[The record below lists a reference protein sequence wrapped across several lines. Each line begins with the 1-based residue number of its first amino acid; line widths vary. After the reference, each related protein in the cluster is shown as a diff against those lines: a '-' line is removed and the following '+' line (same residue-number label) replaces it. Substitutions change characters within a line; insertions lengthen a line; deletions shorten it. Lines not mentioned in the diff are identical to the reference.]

1 MITLPSG
8 RVYFGDFHG
17 QWNEDY
23 TNPALLVAAHSYYGY
38 DFSVFQGFG
47 PSTHVDGLAR
57 DLHLPLKFF
66 PGREC
71 MFDWAHVTTWGL
83 QGEPPPLDEADFR
96 AVLADLKRRCHMLMI
111 AHPFEPF
118 IPHLEGLL
126 DEGLVDAVEIVNGGP
141 AKVDRQAPILRWLAD
156 MQAKGKR
163 VPVVGGMDIHVAEG
177 FQRPDVC
184 YCEAFVPQTDF
195 GAIDRNRT
203 AVLADELTP
212 EAILGAV
219 RQGRSVVEAGG
230 ELLGDAELVAQLERE
245 GYWQARR
252 QAQARLDEITL
263 VVEGGE
269 LLGGHEGVLRPQIA
283 QPSPSSAWRP
293 SLAAASGG
301 GGQGWPP
308 PTTGEMQSERAT
320 VRIFK
325 RPEQAQAHE
334 WQGGRELRVTVPHAF
349 DRNLFYLGASVESPE
364 GLVKGFALKVRSPVE
379 IELVSEPQGPKGCR
393 AVLSVINRSREVVQ
407 GRATLTPAGEPA
419 RELTL
424 GPLAPEANAK
434 LPCEISAGGDPSQP
448 VEVSA
453 GVRIGGL
460 TRATRRKLVF
470 VGVPHMENDGEA
482 AWRDVPKIFM
492 GREDQIDPFWT
503 HQWRGPEDSS
513 ATVQW
518 AWNRQALMMRAVV
531 TDDVLCPSVRAPKQP
546 MFGDSLQIAIN
557 PIDREDLPAFG
568 VYDFFLTRHL
578 QGDCLLLDRSPH
590 IACEGI
596 RRASDMAVM
605 PASMFSTRALPPID
619 CAGGKLTQTLL
630 TARLPWHVLIP
641 MQPLPGYRFNLFL
654 ILWDNDGQ
662 GCKASLQWPRYTEAD
677 TQTVWYA
684 VNNNCW
690 AQMTLTP

>member
-38 DFSVFQGFG
+38 DFSIFQGFG
-47 PSTHVDGLAR
+47 PNTYVEGLASS
-57 DLHLPLKFF
+57 LHLPLKFF

-83 QGEPPPLDEADFR
+83 QGEPPPLDETDFR

-141 AKVDRQAPILRWLAD
+141 AKVDRQAPILRWLRD

-163 VPVVGGMDIHVAEG
+163 VPVVGGMDIHIAEG

-184 YCEAFVPQTDF
+184 YSDAFVPQTDF
-195 GAIDRNRT
+195 AAMDRNRT
-203 AVLADELTP
+203 AVLVDELTP
-212 EAILGAV
+212 EAILDAV

-230 ELLGDAELVAQLERE
+230 ELLGDAELIAQLERE

-263 VVEGGE
+263 TVEGGE
-269 LLGGHEGVLRPQIA
+269 LLGGHEGVLRPRVRHDQ
-283 QPSPSSAWRP
+283 
-293 SLAAASGG
+293 
-301 GGQGWPP
+301 
-308 PTTGEMQSERAT
+308 RAT
-320 VRIFK
+320 VRVFE
-325 RPEQAQAHE
+325 RPGQAQAHE
-334 WQGGRELRVTVPHAF
+334 WRSGRELRVTIPHAF
-349 DRNLFYLGASVESPE
+349 DRNLFYLGASVESPD

-379 IELVSEPQGPKGCR
+379 IELVSEPQGPEGCR
-393 AVLSVINRSREVVQ
+393 AVLGVINRSQDVVQ
-407 GRATLTPAGEPA
+407 GRATLTPTGGPS
-419 RELTL
+419 RELAL
-424 GPLAPEANAK
+424 EPLAPEANAK
-434 LPCEISAGGDPSQP
+434 LSCEIPAGGDPSQP

-453 GVRIGGL
+453 CVRIGGL
-460 TRATRRKLVF
+460 ARATRRKLVF
-470 VGVPHMENDGEA
+470 VGVPHMEKDGEA
-482 AWRDVPKIFM
+482 AWRDVSKIFL
-492 GREDQIDPFWT
+492 GREDQIDPYWT

-513 ATVQW
+513 ATVQL
-518 AWNRQALMMRAVV
+518 AWNEQALMMRAVV
-531 TDDVLCPSVRAPKQP
+531 TDDVLCPSVRARKQP

-557 PIDREDLPAFG
+557 PIHREDLPAFG

-578 QGDCLLLDRSPH
+578 QGDYLLLDRSPH

-596 RRASDMAVM
+596 RRAWDKTVM

-619 CAGGKLTQTLL
+619 SAGGKLTQTLL
-630 TARLPWHVLIP
+630 TVRFPWHVLIP
-641 MQPLPGYRFNLFL
+641 MQPLAGYRFNLFL

>member
-38 DFSVFQGFG
+38 DFSIFQGFG
-47 PSTHVDGLAR
+47 PITHVEGLAR

-66 PGREC
+66 QGREC

-83 QGEPPPLDEADFR
+83 QGEPPPLDAADFR

-126 DEGLVDAVEIVNGGP
+126 DEGLVDAVEIVNGGL
-141 AKVDRQAPILRWLAD
+141 AKVDPQAPILRWLRD
-156 MQAKGKR
+156 MQARGKR
-163 VPVVGGMDIHVAEG
+163 VPVVGGMDIHIAEG

-184 YCEAFVPQTDF
+184 YSDAFVPQTDF
-195 GAIDRNRT
+195 AAMDRNRT
-203 AVLADELTP
+203 AVLVDELTP
-212 EAILGAV
+212 EAILNAV

-230 ELLGDAELVAQLERE
+230 ELLGDAELIAQLERE

-252 QAQARLDEITL
+252 EGQQRLDEITL
-263 VVEGGE
+263 AVEGGE
-269 LLGGHEGVLRPQIA
+269 LLGGHEGVLRPQV
-283 QPSPSSAWRP
+283 SSDP
-293 SLAAASGG
+293 
-301 GGQGWPP
+301 
-308 PTTGEMQSERAT
+308 RAT
-320 VRIFK
+320 VRIFE
-325 RPEQAQAHE
+325 RPGQAQTHE
-334 WQGGRELRVTVPHAF
+334 WHNGRELRVTVPHAF
-349 DRNLFYLGASVESPE
+349 DRNLFYLGASVESPG

-379 IELVSEPQGPKGCR
+379 IELVSEPQGPEGCR
-393 AVLSVINRSREVVQ
+393 AVLGVINRSPEVVL
-407 GRATLTPAGEPA
+407 GRATLTPTGEPA
-419 RELTL
+419 RELAV
-424 GPLAPEANAK
+424 GPLAPGANAK
-434 LPCEISAGGDPSQP
+434 LPCDIPAAGDPSQP

-460 TRATRRKLVF
+460 ARTTRRKLVF
-470 VGVPHMENDGEA
+470 VGVPHMANDSEA

-492 GREDQIDPFWT
+492 GRQDQIDLFWT

-518 AWNRQALMMRAVV
+518 AWNERALMMRAVV

-557 PIDREDLPAFG
+557 PIHREDVPAFG

-578 QGDCLLLDRSPH
+578 QGDYLLLDRSPH

-596 RRASDMAVM
+596 RRAESMAVM
-605 PASMFSTRALPPID
+605 PSSMFSTRAVSP
-619 CAGGKLTQTLL
+619 TQTLL
-630 TARLPWHVLIP
+630 TARFPWHVLIP
-641 MQPLPGYRFNLFL
+641 MQPLRGYRFNLFL

-690 AQMTLTP
+690 AQMTLMP